1 MLTFQRLILMK
12 VAVFICWLSLF
23 VNGVCA
29 ARAEQ
34 TNSPAPENR
43 NPKLGLLRTNQFFG
57 DPSTNQLQQLE
68 NLTPEQ
74 RREKIQEL
82 RARHAAAGTNPAAIG
97 PTRQEKIVRFKA
109 VTEELR
115 RKKATGAI
123 TPAQERQLANFEM
136 ILKRLEEQNNK
147 APSNSLTNSP

>member
-12 VAVFICWLSLF
+12 VAVFICLLCLF

-43 NPKLGLLRTNQFFG
+43 NPKLGFIAHQSVLRRS
-57 DPSTNQLQQLE
+57 STNQLQQLE

-97 PTRQEKIVRFKA
+97 PTRQEKIARLKA

-115 RKKATGAI
+115 RKKAAGAI
-123 TPAQERQLANFEM
+123 TLPRNV
-136 ILKRLEEQNNK
+136 
-147 APSNSLTNSP
+147 NSRISK

>member
-1 MLTFQRLILMK
+1 MNSNVLFELRGRNRTNAPFQRLILMK
-12 VAVFICWLSLF
+12 VAVFICLLSLF

-43 NPKLGLLRTNQFFG
+43 NPKLGLLRTNQVFG

-82 RARHAAAGTNPAAIG
+82 RARHAAPGTNPAAIG
-97 PTRQEKIVRFKA
+97 PTSQEKIA
-109 VTEELR
+109 
-115 RKKATGAI
+115 
-123 TPAQERQLANFEM
+123 
-136 ILKRLEEQNNK
+136 
-147 APSNSLTNSP
+147 